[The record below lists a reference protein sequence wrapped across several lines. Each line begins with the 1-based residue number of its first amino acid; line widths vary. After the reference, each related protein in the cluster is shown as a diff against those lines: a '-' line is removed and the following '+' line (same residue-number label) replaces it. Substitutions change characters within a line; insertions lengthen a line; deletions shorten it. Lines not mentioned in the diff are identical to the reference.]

1 MNIMMKRR
9 KKNMNMKIMVVRKVI
24 KVHCLMM
31 NIYRSIIEILKQI
44 ILISYYNKL
53 IKVLIISKLL
63 TNLIS
68 FMEKKRKILINQ
80 KYSILLS
87 IKKKKKNLNK
97 IHYNVNMNL
106 PDFYHHPIRNEYKLN
121 QNYLVM

>member
-1 MNIMMKRR
+1 
-9 KKNMNMKIMVVRKVI
+9 MNMKIMVVRKVI

-53 IKVLIISKLL
+53 IKVLIISILL
-63 TNLIS
+63 TNLTS
-68 FMEKKRKILINQ
+68 FMEKKRKIRINQ